1 MEGQETNAKESLK
14 FFDISIKHPKPFLLF
29 DQIKKIRCG
38 DLSAR

>member
-14 FFDISIKHPKPFLLF
+14 FFDISIKHPKPFLPF